1 MSMRTGLTLLA
12 AKRDEGREQGVWRR
26 RFGSILT
33 ELAIWLPLSIAAGH
47 VVLFTAWTTWVS
59 FTASSLMP
67 DYTWVG
73 LRNYWAMT
81 RTANFQIA
89 YVNLLIFGF
98 GFVLLTMALGLLL
111 AILLDQRV
119 RGENVLRT
127 IFLYPLAVSF
137 VVTGTVWSW
146 LLNPG
151 LGLQRV
157 VQNLGWQDFRF
168 DWLVQSDKA
177 IYTLIFAGVW
187 QGAGF
192 AMALFLAGLRSV
204 DADLVKAAQIDG
216 AGPWRTYRRV
226 LLPTIWP
233 IFITVFVILLRSAIT
248 SFDLVR
254 ALTGGGPGISTM
266 LPTLVVY
273 DFMFQRSE
281 LGRGS
286 AAAALII
293 LALLFLVPLGVVV
306 VNSLRS
312 SREIAAT
319 SLIGWPSHLIF
330 TNYGQ
335 AWNRFCMA
343 EHCWGIEPYM
353 LNSLTLAIPATI
365 ISTLLGALAGYSI
378 SLWRFRGDQFVF
390 GLVTLGI
397 FLPEQMKLIPWVV
410 VLRDLSLMNTI
421 AGLILIHTV
430 QGMSFT
436 TLFCRNYYVGIPQD
450 LLKAARIDGAGFF
463 RIFWRIILPLSPP
476 ILIVTVIF
484 QFTGI
489 WNEFLYGVTFTSGGQ
504 QPVTAALIALSAA
517 ITSEPMYGE
526 QSAAVLIAALPTLP

>member
-1 MSMRTGLTLLA
+1 M
-12 AKRDEGREQGVWRR
+12 K
-26 RFGSILT
+26 
-33 ELAIWLPLSIAAGH
+33 
-47 VVLFTAWTTWVS
+47 WT
-59 FTASSLMP
+59 
-67 DYTWVG
+67 
-73 LRNYWAMT
+73 
-81 RTANFQIA
+81 
-89 YVNLLIFGF
+89 
-98 GFVLLTMALGLLL
+98 
-111 AILLDQRV
+111 RV
-119 RGENVLRT
+119 
-127 IFLYPLAVSF
+127 I
-137 VVTGTVWSW
+137 
-146 LLNPG
+146 
-151 LGLQRV
+151 
-157 VQNLGWQDFRF
+157 
-168 DWLVQSDKA
+168 
-177 IYTLIFAGVW
+177 
-187 QGAGF
+187 
-192 AMALFLAGLRSV
+192 
-204 DADLVKAAQIDG
+204 
-216 AGPWRTYRRV
+216 
-226 LLPTIWP
+226 
-233 IFITVFVILLRSAIT
+233 
-248 SFDLVR
+248 
-254 ALTGGGPGISTM
+254 
-266 LPTLVVY
+266 VY
-273 DFMFQRSE
+273 
-281 LGRGS
+281 
-286 AAAALII
+286 AALIV

-312 SREIAAT
+312 SREIAAS

-330 TNYGQ
+330 SNYAQ
-335 AWNRFCMA
+335 AWNKFCMA

-353 LNSLTLAIPATI
+353 LNSLTLTIPATI

-390 GLVTLGI
+390 GVVTLGI

-421 AGLILIHTV
+421 AGLVLIHTV

-526 QSAAVLIAALPTLP
+526 QSAAVLIAALPTLLVYLFGGRYFLRGLTAGAVK